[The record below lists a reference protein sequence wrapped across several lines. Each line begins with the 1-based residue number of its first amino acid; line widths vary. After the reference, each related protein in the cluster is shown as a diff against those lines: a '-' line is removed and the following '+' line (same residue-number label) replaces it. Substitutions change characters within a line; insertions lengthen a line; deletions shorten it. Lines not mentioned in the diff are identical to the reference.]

1 MDKGRL
7 ILASRPFQMVI
18 DRLCHELIEN
28 YDDFEGACL
37 IGIQPRGPYLSDRIF
52 KRLTDLVPDH
62 RLLTGKLD
70 IAFYRDDH
78 HLKSTPIL
86 ASETQLEFP
95 IEGKRVILVDDVL
108 YTGRT
113 IQAAMTA
120 LGDHGRPASV
130 ELLALVDRRFNRH
143 LPILANYAG
152 LRVDAVEEAYVRV
165 SWQAVDGEDKVM
177 IYPNKLV
184 AHS

>member
-7 ILASRPFQMVI
+7 ILASRPFQMVL

-37 IGIQPRGPYLSDRIF
+37 IGIQPRGPFLSERIHR
-52 KRLTDLVPDH
+52 RLSDLVPGN

-70 IAFYRDDH
+70 ITFYRDDH
-78 HLKSTPIL
+78 HLRTSPIL

-120 LGDHGRPASV
+120 LGDHGRPATV
-130 ELLALVDRRFNRH
+130 ELLTLVDRRFNRH
-143 LPILANYAG
+143 LPILANYVG

-165 SWQAVDGEDKVM
+165 SWQAIDGEDQVM
-177 IYPNKLV
+177 IYPNKLI